1 MSNGLAFATVTQ
13 ALALLIE
20 NNLRPEMDMAVTVQ
34 TRKPPPEPPLEPTIN
49 VFLYQVTPN
58 ASMRHNDL
66 PTRASDGTLLKRP
79 AAAMDL
85 NFLIS
90 AYGEEAELVGQRLI
104 GCVVRTLHEIP
115 VLPKD
120 VIEEA
125 AQRPYLAGSDLAE
138 SIQRV
143 RFTPIQMDVDETSK
157 LWGMLHQT
165 PYTLSVCYQGSLVLV
180 EGREKPVPAKPV
192 ERHTVR
198 VAPFGAAGAP
208 ERPGPLDEAEPT
220 DAAGPDQAAPE
231 SAGAPAAGKRRAA
244 SRASAPTKDTASA
257 AAENRAERAPD
268 AATTDGTD
276 TDTDA
281 AETETETETDAP
293 AVAKKRAASKSAASP
308 ARTRKSP
315 RTGGRSTAPRR
326 GGKRPDGPSGS
337 GPAGDTEG

>member
-20 NNLRPEMDMAVTVQ
+20 GNLRPEIDMAVAVQ

-58 ASMRHNDL
+58 ASMRHTDL

-143 RFTPIQMDVDETSK
+143 RFNPIQMDVDETSK

-165 PYTLSVCYQGSLVLV
+165 PYALSVCYQGSLVLV

-192 ERHTVR
+192 ERPTVR
-198 VAPFGAAGAP
+198 VAPFGAPGAP
-208 ERPGPLDEAEPT
+208 ERPGPLGEPDAAEPEPAESEEPVPEE
-220 DAAGPDQAAPE
+220 AAV
-231 SAGAPAAGKRRAA
+231 GKRRAA
-244 SRASAPTKDTASA
+244 SRPSASTKGTASA
-257 AAENRAERAPD
+257 AAENRAEQAAD
-268 AATTDGTD
+268 AATTA
-276 TDTDA
+276 DA
-281 AETETETETDAP
+281 DADAETDAP
-293 AVAKKRAASKSAASP
+293 AAAKKRTGSKQAASP
-308 ARTRKSP
+308 SRTRKSP
-315 RTGGRSTAPRR
+315 RTGGRTAPRP
-326 GGKRPDGPSGS
+326 GGKRPPGPGGAGS
-337 GPAGDTEG
+337 AADTES